1 MFKWFIVLFLSLIFS
16 NAAFADKLPGNI
28 AVHIAKRHYEHP
40 VRLLHPYLDVWH
52 MKGPM
57 LEKVALKAL
66 PKRFANVSMCANSS
80 NADVVLSLEPQMFY
94 NAQLRVF
101 HAEIIAKAYVNNGEP
116 VDQLV
121 AIATVKKQAQQNGD
135 LGIKPEYYMEKAYT
149 KAMDKVIKQLEVDSA
164 FLAVLNK
171 TTDKTA
177 DKTPANKAETLCDGL
192 NDLPVTKIYY

>member
-1 MFKWFIVLFLSLIFS
+1 MFKLFVVLLLSLIYS
-16 NAAFADKLPGNI
+16 TAALADRLPGNI

-57 LEKVALKAL
+57 VEKVALKVL
-66 PKRFANVSMCANSS
+66 PKRFANVNMCANSS
-80 NADVVLSLEPQMFY
+80 NADVILSLEPQMFY

-101 HAEIIAKAYVNNGEP
+101 YAEIIAKAYVNNGEP
-116 VDQLV
+116 IDQLV

-135 LGIKPEYYMEKAYT
+135 LGIKPEYYIEKAYT
-149 KAMDKVIKQLEVDSA
+149 KAMDKVVKQLEVDSA
-164 FLAVLNK
+164 FLAVLN
-171 TTDKTA
+171 
-177 DKTPANKAETLCDGL
+177 KTPANKAETLCDGL

>member
-1 MFKWFIVLFLSLIFS
+1 MFKLIISLFLGLIFS
-16 NAAFADKLPGNI
+16 SAALADKLPGNI

-57 LEKVALKAL
+57 AEKVAMKVL
-66 PKRFANVSMCANSS
+66 PKRFANVNMCANST

-101 HAEIIAKAYVNNGEP
+101 HAEIIAKAYVSTGEP

-121 AIATVKKQAQQNGD
+121 AIATVKKQAQQNGE

-149 KAMDKVIKQLEVDSA
+149 KAMDKVTKQLEVDSA
-164 FLAVLNK
+164 FLATLNR
-171 TTDKTA
+171 
-177 DKTPANKAETLCDGL
+177 TPNNKAEKLCGGL
-192 NDLPVTKIYY
+192 NDLPVSKIYY

>member
-1 MFKWFIVLFLSLIFS
+1 MFKLFIVLFLSLIFS

-57 LEKVALKAL
+57 VEKVALKML

-80 NADVVLSLEPQMFY
+80 NVDVVLSLEPQMFY

-101 HAEIIAKAYVNNGEP
+101 YAEIIAKAYVNNGESI
-116 VDQLV
+116 DQLV

-171 TTDKTA
+171 TA
-177 DKTPANKAETLCDGL
+177 DKTPTNQAESLCDGL

>member
-1 MFKWFIVLFLSLIFS
+1 MLKLIASLLLSLILC
-16 NAAFADKLPGNI
+16 NAALADKLLGNI

-57 LEKVALKAL
+57 AEKVALKTL
-66 PKRFANVSMCANSS
+66 PKRFTNVTMCANST

-101 HAEIIAKAYVNNGEP
+101 HAEIIAKAYINTGEP
-116 VDQLV
+116 VNQLV

-149 KAMDKVIKQLEVDSA
+149 KAMDKVIKQLGVDSA
-164 FLAVLNK
+164 FLATLNK
-171 TTDKTA
+171 T
-177 DKTPANKAETLCDGL
+177 PSNKAETLCDGL
-192 NDLPVTKIYY
+192 NDLPVSKIYY

>member
-1 MFKWFIVLFLSLIFS
+1 MFKLFIVLFLSLILS
-16 NAAFADKLPGNI
+16 NAAFADKLPSSI

-57 LEKVALKAL
+57 VEKVALKAL
-66 PKRFANVSMCANSS
+66 PKHFANVSMCANSS
-80 NADVVLSLEPQMFY
+80 NADVVLSLEPQIFY

-101 HAEIIAKAYVNNGEP
+101 YAEIIAKAYVNNGEP
-116 VDQLV
+116 IDQLV
-121 AIATVKKQAQQNGD
+121 AIATVKKQVQQNGD

-149 KAMDKVIKQLEVDSA
+149 KAMDKVIKALEVDSA

-171 TTDKTA
+171 TA
-177 DKTPANKAETLCDGL
+177 DKTPTNKAETLCDGL
-192 NDLPVTKIYY
+192 NDLPVSKIYY

>member
-1 MFKWFIVLFLSLIFS
+1 MFKLFIVLFLSLIFS
-16 NAAFADKLPGNI
+16 NAATADKLSGNI

-57 LEKVALKAL
+57 VEKVALKAL

-80 NADVVLSLEPQMFY
+80 NADVVLSLDPQMFY

-101 HAEIIAKAYVNNGEP
+101 YAEIIAKAYVNNGEP
-116 VDQLV
+116 IDQLV

-171 TTDKTA
+171 TA
-177 DKTPANKAETLCDGL
+177 DKTSANKAETLCEGL
-192 NDLPVTKIYY
+192 NDLPVSKIYY

>member
-1 MFKWFIVLFLSLIFS
+1 MFKLFIVLFLSLILS
-16 NAAFADKLPGNI
+16 NAAFADKLPSSI

-57 LEKVALKAL
+57 VEKVVLKIL
-66 PKRFANVSMCANSS
+66 PKRFANVNMCANSS
-80 NADVVLSLEPQMFY
+80 NADVVLSLEPQIFY

-101 HAEIIAKAYVNNGEP
+101 YAEIIAKAYVNNGEP
-116 VDQLV
+116 IDQLV

-135 LGIKPEYYMEKAYT
+135 LGIKPEYYMEKAYS

-171 TTDKTA
+171 TA
-177 DKTPANKAETLCDGL
+177 DKAPTNKAESLCDGL